1 TPMFRVN
8 GGEWTTEIPTG
19 KEAGEYVVEY
29 YADGDKGFKDSEIQ
43 TVTVEIAEKSSS
55 NNKPSKPSLN
65 KKDHVEIFSGY
76 PDGTFRPKKAMTRA
90 EVAVVFSK
98 LMKPAMVEG
107 KTYTTNFSDV
117 ETGKW
122 YSNAIGF
129 MVEQG
134 ILSGYTDGT
143 FRPNQE
149 ITRAEFATIAT
160 KFEELTVGG
169 DHKFSDVPETSWAYT
184 FINFAAERGYVSGY
198 SDGTFRPGKS
208 ITREEVATVLCKVL
222 EREADKEYIKAHADE
237 VTHFSDV
244 EEKDWSYWFI
254 LEATNGHEYTKADN
268 VETWTEIK

>member
-1 TPMFRVN
+1 MSIY
-8 GGEWTTEIPTG
+8 TEKCGVDIIISDAANFGT
-19 KEAGEYVVEY
+19 YVPEMGIS
-29 YADGDKGFKDSEIQ
+29 ALPFLFSDFDDAWAFMDSEIQ

-129 MVEQG
+129 MV
-134 ILSGYTDGT
+134 DGPVIS
-143 FRPNQE
+143 R
-149 ITRAEFATIAT
+149 
-160 KFEELTVGG
+160 
-169 DHKFSDVPETSWAYT
+169 
-184 FINFAAERGYVSGY
+184 
-198 SDGTFRPGKS
+198 
-208 ITREEVATVLCKVL
+208 
-222 EREADKEYIKAHADE
+222 
-237 VTHFSDV
+237 
-244 EEKDWSYWFI
+244 
-254 LEATNGHEYTKADN
+254 
-268 VETWTEIK
+268 